1 MKKAIL
7 AGLLLVGFA
16 VAVATPSFQ
25 VAVKQTAAHADG
37 GAGDGSGGGTND

>member
-37 GAGDGSGGGTND
+37 DGGGGNDSGND

>member
-25 VAVKQTAAHADG
+25 VAVNQTAAQADE
-37 GAGDGSGGGTND
+37 GGGGDSDG